1 VDLLELDLLSGSA
14 RIYKSGASPTFLIR
28 DGALQRLPA
37 QSVPVGILPVPDVQ
51 VVRFDTKPGDL
62 IVQVSDGVTQNAP
75 VAGETDASGAAP
87 AEGVR
92 DGAEGEDCAW
102 MAEIA
107 ELSGP
112 AASTVRSS
120 RAALER
126 LLTRILDRARKEGST
141 DDLSVI
147 LTKVEEA

>member
-1 VDLLELDLLSGSA
+1 
-14 RIYKSGASPTFLIR
+14 
-28 DGALQRLPA
+28 
-37 QSVPVGILPVPDVQ
+37 VGILPVPDGQ

-75 VAGETDASGAAP
+75 VAGETDASGAAAP